1 MGLLPL
7 CLKCLS
13 LCLELCKH
21 IAIIKSIAVIFSH
34 LDPVS
39 LKRPLYF
46 FSNQRGKIY
55 LSLFPPVCCCC
66 SLTESCLTLCD
77 PVDCSIPGFPV
88 LHYLPE
94 FVQTYV
100 QGVDDT
106 IQPSYPLWSPSP
118 PALNL
123 AQHQGLFKWVSSLH
137 QVAKA
142 LEFQLQHQSYQWTPR
157 TGLL

>member
-1 MGLLPL
+1 MALLPL

-21 IAIIKSIAVIFSH
+21 IAIIQSIAAIFSH

-39 LKRPLYF
+39 LKRPLYL

-55 LSLFPPVCCCC
+55 LSLLPPVWCCL
-66 SLTESCLTLCD
+66 LTESCLTLCD

-106 IQPSYPLWSPSP
+106 IQPSYPLSSPSP

-123 AQHQGLFKWVSSLH
+123 AQHQGLFQWGGSFY
-137 QVAKA
+137 QVAKVSE
-142 LEFQLQHQSYQWTPR
+142 LHLQHQFFQWIVR
-157 TGLL
+157 VDSL

>member
-1 MGLLPL
+1 MALLPL

-21 IAIIKSIAVIFSH
+21 IAIIQSIAAIFSH

-39 LKRPLYF
+39 LKRPLYL

-55 LSLFPPVCCCC
+55 LSLLPPVWCCL
-66 SLTESCLTLCD
+66 LTESCLTLCD

-106 IQPSYPLWSPSP
+106 IQPSYPLSSPSP
-118 PALNL
+118 LPSIKTMR
-123 AQHQGLFKWVSSLH
+123 GRYFRV
-137 QVAKA
+137 
-142 LEFQLQHQSYQWTPR
+142 
-157 TGLL
+157 